1 MYPVLRIETSL
12 DHLID
17 ILYPVHYYGLSRRNA
32 FLALVLRLPRGYC
45 FFFFSYYVFVENREN

>member
-1 MYPVLRIETSL
+1 MYVVLRIETSL

-32 FLALVLRLPRGYC
+32 MRLLRFLFFVLRLCRK
-45 FFFFSYYVFVENREN
+45 

>member
-1 MYPVLRIETSL
+1 MYPVLRTETSL

-32 FLALVLRLPRGYC
+32 FLALVLRLPCGYC